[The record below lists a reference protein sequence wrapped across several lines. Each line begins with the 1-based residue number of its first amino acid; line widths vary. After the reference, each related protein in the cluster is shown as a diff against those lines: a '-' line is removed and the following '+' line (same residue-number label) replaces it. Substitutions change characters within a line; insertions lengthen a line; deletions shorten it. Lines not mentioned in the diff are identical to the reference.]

1 MTTLPTTLS
10 SLEKLEELDIS
21 HNRLTV
27 LPDLHI
33 EGLSVLNCVGND
45 LKGFPPSLSA
55 LTGLTEL
62 NAQMNLVDELPPAIG
77 GLVSLR
83 KLKLKKNLIREF
95 PKEIGGMT
103 SLEELLISDNQFINL
118 PRTIGQ
124 LKKLTLLKGGDFD
137 FLCGSFF
144 IPFFFLASENAFIYL
159 PPELGNLP
167 SLRRLDLSFNQIE
180 SLPKE
185 MGKSFFVLLYLF
197 FFYWFIREFA
207 FAADPIV
214 GGKRPVDF
222 AERDCG
228 NDQFDGT
235 ESLQQPLTG
244 CAQRIGVVT
253 QPQTSVTFQQSYCR
267 FTTGTGP
274 ARESGNAA
282 CGLQLTQ
289 RTQLRFV

>member
-1 MTTLPTTLS
+1 MTNLPTTLS
-10 SLEKLEELDIS
+10 SLDKLEELDIS
-21 HNRLTV
+21 HNRLTS
-27 LPDLHI
+27 LPDLNI

-124 LKKLTLLKGGDFD
+124 LKKLTLLKGWGILFV
-137 FLCGSFF
+137 FC
-144 IPFFFLASENAFIYL
+144 PFFFKPPFFIASENAFIYL

-185 MGKSFFVLLYLF
+185 MGKSIFFVWGFLF
-197 FFYWFIREFA
+197 
-207 FAADPIV
+207 
-214 GGKRPVDF
+214 
-222 AERDCG
+222 
-228 NDQFDGT
+228 T
-235 ESLQQPLTG
+235 
-244 CAQRIGVVT
+244 IG
-253 QPQTSVTFQQSYCR
+253 
-267 FTTGTGP
+267 
-274 ARESGNAA
+274 
-282 CGLQLTQ
+282 
-289 RTQLRFV
+289 